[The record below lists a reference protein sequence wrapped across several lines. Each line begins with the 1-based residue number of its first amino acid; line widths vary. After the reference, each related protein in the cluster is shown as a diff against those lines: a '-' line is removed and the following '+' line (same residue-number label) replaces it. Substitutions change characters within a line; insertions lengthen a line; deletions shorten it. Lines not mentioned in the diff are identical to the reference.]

1 MNIRGA
7 WSYIACGPVPNFSRR
22 NDGCHFSHRRHVKHN
37 RSITGLVAM
46 SSRIQ
51 FAEPISKKE
60 EPIRVGR
67 VDTHGEKG
75 SAQRT
80 LSPGN
85 EIVYPTGWRLVLTI
99 IG

>member
-1 MNIRGA
+1 
-7 WSYIACGPVPNFSRR
+7 
-22 NDGCHFSHRRHVKHN
+22 
-37 RSITGLVAM
+37 M

-51 FAEPISKKE
+51 FAEPISKEE

-85 EIVYPTGWRLVLTI
+85 EIVYPTGWRLILTI

>member
-1 MNIRGA
+1 
-7 WSYIACGPVPNFSRR
+7 
-22 NDGCHFSHRRHVKHN
+22 
-37 RSITGLVAM
+37 M

-51 FAEPISKKE
+51 FAEPVLKE
-60 EPIRVGR
+60 EPIRAGR
-67 VDTHGEKG
+67 VDTQGEKG